1 MDHRII
7 SSSEITLTNPV
18 ELSFLARSR
27 CFSRKAL
34 ARLLCGALLST
45 GCASYPTVPQEDR
58 ANLVREL
65 TSKRRDKF
73 LRLSFYVMPFF
84 GDPSKK
90 LLATAPPE
98 EVSLVKQPSG
108 EPMNPGPVE
117 AILPAGT
124 RVQITKVEFPTA
136 VVLSE
141 RSLNTP
147 RALPWIYLR
156 GGNRDGAPLI
166 LVLKADIL
174 SQEEFVAELERYLS
188 DADLTPLL
196 SSWSDVVQLAVRT
209 KTAIIDMSG
218 EALEMAWGYPDR
230 KEISF
235 VDSVRNEEWIY
246 GKRRKAYLADGRVV
260 QRETGKEE
268 P

>member
-1 MDHRII
+1 
-7 SSSEITLTNPV
+7 
-18 ELSFLARSR
+18 
-27 CFSRKAL
+27 
-34 ARLLCGALLST
+34 
-45 GCASYPTVPQEDR
+45 
-58 ANLVREL
+58 LVREL

-108 EPMNPGPVE
+108 EPVNPGPVE
-117 AILPAGT
+117 TILPAGT

-141 RSLNTP
+141 RPLNTP

-156 GGNRDGAPLI
+156 RGNRDGAPLI

-246 GKRRKAYLADGRVV
+246 GKRRRAYLAEGRVV

>member
-1 MDHRII
+1 
-7 SSSEITLTNPV
+7 
-18 ELSFLARSR
+18 
-27 CFSRKAL
+27 
-34 ARLLCGALLST
+34 LST
-45 GCASYPTVPQEDR
+45 GCASYPTVPQDDR

-65 TSKRRDKF
+65 TGKRRDVF

-90 LLATAPPE
+90 LLATVPPE
-98 EVSLVKQPSG
+98 EVRLVKQPSG
-108 EPMNPGPVE
+108 EPLNPGPVE

-124 RVQITKVEFPTA
+124 RVEITKVEFPA
-136 VVLSE
+136 ALALSE

-156 GGNRDGAPLI
+156 AGSRDGAPLI
-166 LVLKADIL
+166 LVLKAGIR

-188 DADLTPLL
+188 DADLTPLM

-218 EALEMAWGYPDR
+218 EALEMAWGYPDK

-235 VDSVRNEEWIY
+235 VDSVRNEQWIY
-246 GKRRKAYLADGRVV
+246 GKQRRAYLADGRVV